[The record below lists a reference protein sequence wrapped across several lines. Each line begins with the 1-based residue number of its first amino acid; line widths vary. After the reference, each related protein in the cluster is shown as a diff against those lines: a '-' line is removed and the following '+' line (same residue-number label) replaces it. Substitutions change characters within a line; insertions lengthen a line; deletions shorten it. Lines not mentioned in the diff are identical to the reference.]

1 MLDRV
6 FATQPERRI
15 GYAAAEPMDR
25 IAAPREVADVVFLC
39 WDAAPYLTGAASPV
53 DGGWATG

>member
-6 FATQPERRI
+6 FAAQPERRS
-15 GYAAAEPMDR
+15 GYAAAEPMGQ

-39 WDAAPYLTGAASPV
+39 SDAASYLTGAAIPV
-53 DGGWATG
+53 DGGWTAG